1 MTDRRGSVE
10 TQAPYFM
17 PKEISMDENDKKW
30 ASTLSEGCTWIKEHV
45 PNLTIDEL
53 LFLDKI
59 ESECCKILFERQEG
73 E

>member
-1 MTDRRGSVE
+1 
-10 TQAPYFM
+10 
-17 PKEISMDENDKKW
+17 MDENDKKM

-45 PNLTIDEL
+45 PDLTIDEL
-53 LFLDKI
+53 LFIDKI